1 LAPRRWPRRSRRI
14 STLRCHSRDA
24 ELSRVKGAAM
34 SNEIELSI
42 SCNDCVRRGTP
53 DCADCLVSF
62 VLGVEPDELVMTAEE
77 ADVVQLFTSQ
87 GMMPRLKFQHRS
99 AVSE

>member
-1 LAPRRWPRRSRRI
+1 MN
-14 STLRCHSRDA
+14 D
-24 ELSRVKGAAM
+24 G
-34 SNEIELSI
+34 IELSI

-62 VLGVEPDELVMTAEE
+62 VLGDVPDELVMTTSD

-87 GMMPRLKFQHRS
+87 GMLPRLKFQHRAAPES
-99 AVSE
+99 

>member
-1 LAPRRWPRRSRRI
+1 
-14 STLRCHSRDA
+14 
-24 ELSRVKGAAM
+24 M

-42 SCNDCVRRGTP
+42 SCSDCVRRGTP
-53 DCADCLVSF
+53 DCSDCLVSF
-62 VLGVEPDELVMTAEE
+62 VLGEEPDELVMTTTD

-99 AVSE
+99 AGSE

>member
-1 LAPRRWPRRSRRI
+1 
-14 STLRCHSRDA
+14 
-24 ELSRVKGAAM
+24 M

-53 DCADCLVSF
+53 DCSDCLVSF
-62 VLGVEPDELVMTAEE
+62 VLGTEPDELVMTAEE

-87 GMMPRLKFQHRS
+87 GMMPRLKFQHRTTIT
-99 AVSE
+99 E

>member
-1 LAPRRWPRRSRRI
+1 VSQAPGKVV
-14 STLRCHSRDA
+14 A
-24 ELSRVKGAAM
+24 VKGATM
-34 SNEIELSI
+34 SHEIELSI
-42 SCNDCVRRGTP
+42 SCHDCIRRGTP

-62 VLGVEPDELVMTAEE
+62 VLGEEPDELVMTAQE

-99 AVSE
+99 TTSE

>member
-1 LAPRRWPRRSRRI
+1 MQ
-14 STLRCHSRDA
+14 
-24 ELSRVKGAAM
+24 VKGATM

-62 VLGVEPDELVMTAEE
+62 VLGEEPDELVMTAEE

-99 AVSE
+99 AVAE